1 MALRIGF
8 LSVAHMHAY
17 SYAAALLRLG
27 GVEIAGVWD
36 EVSERRTAFAAA
48 FETVGFDSP
57 EALAEA
63 SDGVIV
69 TSENLSHI
77 PLIELAAAA
86 GKPVLCEKPLAA
98 SETDAARLM
107 AALRSHPFPLMT
119 AFPCRYAAGFRELRS
134 RFESGELGDA
144 LAACTTNHGMCPFG
158 WFVDVSKS
166 GGGAM
171 IDHVV
176 HVADLLWVLFGE
188 EPQTVYAQVGNRMYG
203 QAWEDTAMLTLQYP
217 SGRFA
222 SLDSSWSR
230 PKSFKTWGDVTIQLV
245 CERGVFEL
253 DLFAQEL
260 LHYGDEGPSLQARFY
275 GSDMDE
281 GLVRDFVSVVRGE
294 IPSPIPAED
303 GLRAARVALAGYRSV
318 AEGRPVEP

>member
-1 MALRIGF
+1 MALKVGF

-17 SYAAALLRLG
+17 GYASAFRRME
-27 GVEIAGVWD
+27 GVQLAGVWD
-36 EVSERRTAFAAA
+36 EVPERRSSFCSA
-48 FETVGFDSP
+48 FETVEYQAP
-57 EALAEA
+57 EELAEA
-63 SDGVIV
+63 SDAVIV
-69 TSENLSHI
+69 TSENLNHVQ
-77 PLIELAAAA
+77 LIEVAAKL
-86 GKPVLCEKPLAA
+86 GKPVLCEKPLVA
-98 SETDAARLM
+98 SENDAARLVSI
-107 AALRSHPFPLMT
+107 LGDHPIDLMT
-119 AFPCRYAAGFRELRS
+119 AFPCRYASGFKELRS
-134 RFESGELGDA
+134 RFESGEIGDA

-176 HVADLLWVLFGE
+176 HVADLLWVLFRE
-188 EPQTVYAQVGNRMYG
+188 EPQEVFAQTGHRMYG

-245 CERGVFEL
+245 CERGVCET

-260 LHYGDEGPSLQARFY
+260 LHYKEGSPSLQAMFY
-275 GSDMDE
+275 GSNMDE
-281 GLVRDFVSVVRGE
+281 GLVRDFVSMARGD